1 VSSDLNIF
9 NVWLYS
15 GCCRPFGAIRWS
27 IGWRL
32 TPRLFTILLDGMAAR
47 SGTRS
52 RHIFLGNKREWA
64 PVPTTRTEQS
74 ILWTVT
80 DKPAPS
86 RRSMK
91 CYARH

>member
-1 VSSDLNIF
+1 MSSDLNIF

-32 TPRLFTILLDGMAAR
+32 TPRLFTILLDGMAAH

-74 ILWTVT
+74 RCGPLPTNRHRA
-80 DKPAPS
+80 D
-86 RRSMK
+86 
-91 CYARH
+91 AR